1 MAGLLSRL
9 SALWRRDRAISGK
22 ADALYGAL
30 VAQARQPEF
39 YADLGVPDT
48 VDGRFDMIMLHLSL
62 LLRRLRGDDEAL
74 AQAVLDTTFDDMDRN
89 LREMGAG
96 DLGVGR
102 RVKAMAR
109 AYFGR
114 FEAYDAALDAGDGD
128 GLAAALAR
136 NVQPAEG
143 LAAAK
148 RLADYAAR
156 AEAALAG
163 QSTAAFQSADIHF
176 PPVLPS

>member
-9 SALWRRDRAISGK
+9 SAQWRRDQALSGK

-30 VAQARQPEF
+30 VAQARRPEF

-96 DLGVGR
+96 DLGV
-102 RVKAMAR
+102 
-109 AYFGR
+109 
-114 FEAYDAALDAGDGD
+114 
-128 GLAAALAR
+128 
-136 NVQPAEG
+136 
-143 LAAAK
+143 
-148 RLADYAAR
+148 
-156 AEAALAG
+156 
-163 QSTAAFQSADIHF
+163 
-176 PPVLPS
+176 

>member
-1 MAGLLSRL
+1 MGGLLGRL
-9 SALWRRDRAISGK
+9 AALWRRDRALSGQ
-22 ADALYGAL
+22 ANALYAAL

-62 LLRRLRGDDEAL
+62 LLRRLRDDGEGL

-114 FEAYDAALDAGDGD
+114 FEAYDGALEAGDAD
-128 GLAAALAR
+128 ALADALAR
-136 NVQPAEG
+136 NVKPAGG
-143 LAAAK
+143 LAAAR
-148 RLADYAAR
+148 RLAGYAVR
-156 AEAALAG
+156 AEVALAG
-163 QSTAAFQSADIHF
+163 QAFEALAAGDVDF
-176 PPVLPS
+176 PEVVPA

>member
-1 MAGLLSRL
+1 MGGLLGML
-9 SALWRRDRAISGK
+9 SALWQRDQALSGQ
-22 ADALYGAL
+22 ADVLYAAL
-30 VAQARQPEF
+30 VAQARQTEF

-62 LLRRLRGDDEAL
+62 LLRRLRGDGEAL

-114 FEAYDAALDAGDGD
+114 FEAYDKALGAGDGD
-128 GLAAALAR
+128 ALAEALAR
-136 NVQPAEG
+136 NVKPAG
-143 LAAAK
+143 GAAAAK
-148 RLADYAAR
+148 HLADYAMR
-156 AEAALAG
+156 AEEMLAG
-163 QSTAAFQSADIHF
+163 QAFEALAAGEVAFPDI
-176 PPVLPS
+176 VRS